1 MGLVRRIQLAP
12 ASPPVLSGTTEA
24 ALSGA
29 ATARGAGVERMRA
42 AVLFSSGQ
50 INVYDLDAVGRIRP
64 GGVVSAAAASRLGV
78 VKDICWLP
86 LPS

>member
-1 MGLVRRIQLAP
+1 MIRRIQLAP
-12 ASPPVLSGTTEA
+12 ASPPVLSGATEA

-29 ATARGAGVERMRA
+29 ATARGSGVERMRV

-50 INVYDLDAVGRIRP
+50 MNVYDLDAVGRIRS
-64 GGVVSAAAASRLGV
+64 GGVVSAAAASRLGA
-78 VKDICWLP
+78 VKDISWLP

>member
-1 MGLVRRIQLAP
+1 MVRRIQLAP
-12 ASPPVLSGTTEA
+12 ASPPVLSGATEA

-29 ATARGAGVERMRA
+29 ATARGSGVERMRA

-50 INVYDLDAVGRIRP
+50 INVYDLDAVGRIRT
-64 GGVVSAAAASRLGV
+64 GGVVSAAAASRMGL
-78 VKDICWLP
+78 VKDIGWLP

>member
-1 MGLVRRIQLAP
+1 
-12 ASPPVLSGTTEA
+12 
-24 ALSGA
+24 
-29 ATARGAGVERMRA
+29 MRA

-50 INVYDLDAVGRIRP
+50 MNVYDLDAMGRIRS

-78 VKDICWLP
+78 VKDISWLP